1 MSYELQAFN
10 YHLPQELIGQEPA
23 KPRDAARLLVLNR
36 QTQEIQESNFK
47 CLADFLQPGDVLIIN
62 DSKVLPARLLGKKE
76 SGGQVEILLHR
87 LEKANVWECLV
98 GGRVRPAMKVFFKK
112 GLVAT
117 LINDQGDGTWRVSF
131 NQSGAKFIKTVSV
144 IGLMPLPPYIKNARQ
159 KLRVNKKRYQTVY
172 AAANKVGSVAAPT
185 AGLHFTP
192 RLFRS
197 LKKRGVVVKKITL
210 HVGLGTFAT
219 VKESDIRNHQMHA
232 EWAVIDKKTATYLR
246 SAKQV
251 GRRLVAVGTTSARTL
266 ETWAQ
271 AGWPEELGVWTKIF
285 IYPGYNFLAVDAL
298 ITNFHLPQSTLLM
311 MVSAFAGED
320 LTKKAYQLA
329 VENRYKFYSFGDGM
343 LIV

>member
-1 MSYELQAFN
+1 MNYKLQDFN
-10 YHLPQELIGQEPA
+10 YNLPRELIAQNPA
-23 KPRDAARLLVLNR
+23 RPRDAAKLLILNKK
-36 QTQEIQESNFK
+36 TKKISESNFSH
-47 CLADFLQPGDVLIIN
+47 LADFLRPGDVLVVN
-62 DSKVLPARLLGKKE
+62 DSKVLPARLLGRKA

-87 LEKANVWECLV
+87 LEKADVWECLL
-98 GGRVRPAMKVFFKK
+98 GGRVKSGVRVFFKK

-131 NQSGAKFIKTVSV
+131 NQSGSKFIKTVEA
-144 IGLMPLPPYIKNARQ
+144 IGLMPLPPYIKSARE
-159 KLRVNKKRYQTVY
+159 KISANKERYQTIY
-172 AAANKVGSVAAPT
+172 AASNKTGSVAAPT

-192 RLFRS
+192 RL
-197 LKKRGVVVKKITL
+197 LKKLAERGVSIKKLTL

-232 EWAVIDKKTATYLR
+232 EWAVIDKRTAAYLKE
-246 SAKQV
+246 AKES

-271 AGWPEELGVWTKIF
+271 AGWPEELRAWTKIF

-311 MVSAFAGED
+311 MVAAFAGQG
-320 LTKKAYQLA
+320 LTKKSYALA
-329 VENRYKFYSFGDGM
+329 VAKKYRFYSFGDGM
-343 LIV
+343 LVF